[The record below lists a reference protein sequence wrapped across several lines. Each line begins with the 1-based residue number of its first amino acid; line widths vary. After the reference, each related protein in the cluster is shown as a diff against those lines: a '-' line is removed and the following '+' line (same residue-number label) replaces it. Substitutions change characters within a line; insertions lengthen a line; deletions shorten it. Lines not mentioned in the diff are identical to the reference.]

1 MAKRSNNAYYRSPDI
16 TGIINNL
23 QTAMGLKG
31 NADSNY
37 LTDLNKMGR
46 LEGITFDNRR
56 KSDIERE
63 LENVLSNQELSA
75 TDRLGHTLL
84 GKRHGYEL
92 GESTSQKRASEVL
105 KAQRLAA
112 LTGNQLNQSN
122 DMRALFA
129 KMMQQGGNL
138 PPQRREDQYG
148 LSGREGRRGAEVAE
162 GDALT
167 KQNFAE
173 TARLWLL
180 ANKIQP
186 GSTLDVTG
194 DLGKKIFGLSERE
207 TESKIAEGTARI
219 DFTRVKIE
227 GYKDLNAKEVNR
239 VLKATDKII
248 SDMRI
253 NKDIG
258 HENVNKIRQGVLDKV
273 NESQARQL
281 NLAEQNKLIR
291 DYILTEAQRLKTQTA
306 TAGIKELQLEA
317 EKPRLAMLYETL
329 RQKKR
334 KAAELAR
341 IAEVDAK
348 AAQQLKTLEIE
359 IAELDKAIRTEQKG
373 KAELQKDT
381 AEAVKG
387 RAITLAEMSV
397 MEKEALG
404 PEILAKATKLEGEIR
419 KDEATIQKI
428 QAQTQTEGATRQ
440 LRITQNRV
448 AHNKD
453 IIQKLLAPYVRDFA
467 KQRASNEAGEFA
479 KKTSD
484 IILKDKL
491 KNVDHKATTTL
502 DPDTSLFDPSTWF
515 NSLGDVNKEEYA
527 DISASMFEHKD
538 KIKSGTLPAAAIN
551 TIIADI
557 MRSLKVDAKKA
568 KDIYEYTIS
577 TFPE

>member
-23 QTAMGLKG
+23 STAMGLKG

-37 LTDLNKMGR
+37 LTNLNKMGR

-75 TDRLGHTLL
+75 TARLGHTLL
-84 GKRHGYEL
+84 GNRHGYEL
-92 GESTSQKRASEVL
+92 GETASQKRPSDVL

-186 GSTLDVTG
+186 GSSLDVTG
-194 DLGKKIFGLSERE
+194 DLGERMFGLSERE

-258 HENVNKIRQGVLDKV
+258 HEFLCSI
-273 NESQARQL
+273 
-281 NLAEQNKLIR
+281 
-291 DYILTEAQRLKTQTA
+291 T
-306 TAGIKELQLEA
+306 
-317 EKPRLAMLYETL
+317 
-329 RQKKR
+329 
-334 KAAELAR
+334 
-341 IAEVDAK
+341 
-348 AAQQLKTLEIE
+348 
-359 IAELDKAIRTEQKG
+359 RT
-373 KAELQKDT
+373 T
-381 AEAVKG
+381 
-387 RAITLAEMSV
+387 
-397 MEKEALG
+397 
-404 PEILAKATKLEGEIR
+404 
-419 KDEATIQKI
+419 
-428 QAQTQTEGATRQ
+428 
-440 LRITQNRV
+440 
-448 AHNKD
+448 
-453 IIQKLLAPYVRDFA
+453 F
-467 KQRASNEAGEFA
+467 
-479 KKTSD
+479 
-484 IILKDKL
+484 
-491 KNVDHKATTTL
+491 
-502 DPDTSLFDPSTWF
+502 SLFPKF
-515 NSLGDVNKEEYA
+515 NPVTDFPAVFYLFTFCKTFCY
-527 DISASMFEHKD
+527 ISKY
-538 KIKSGTLPAAAIN
+538 IQ
-551 TIIADI
+551 
-557 MRSLKVDAKKA
+557 
-568 KDIYEYTIS
+568 
-577 TFPE
+577 